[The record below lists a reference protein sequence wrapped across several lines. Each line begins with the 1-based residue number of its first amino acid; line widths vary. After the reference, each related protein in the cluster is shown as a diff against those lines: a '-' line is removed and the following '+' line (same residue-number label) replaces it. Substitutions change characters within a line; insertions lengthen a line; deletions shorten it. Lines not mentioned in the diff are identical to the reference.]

1 MALSHNKMLTSLVT
15 GPALPLLVAVVLVL
29 LLGVSLARLTW
40 LVLAPE
46 PEVAPVAT
54 GSPALATRQVVT
66 ESIAEQLARLSLFG
80 ELDVIE
86 PQAEIA
92 ASTLALDLRGVL
104 AGSDQ
109 HPGVA
114 IFRIGGK
121 ERVVRVNEAIQSGI
135 VLHRVED
142 HRVII
147 ERNGRLESIDL
158 PKVSLADQIIQ
169 PSSRAVSAGPS
180 ASVRSSSIQP
190 SSRAVRPSTSVTPA
204 SAAPTASQPA
214 LSIIQEVVQRPE
226 KIFDYIQP
234 QPVLR
239 DGRLMGYRLDIRPGQ
254 RQALAN
260 FGLES
265 GDIVIAI
272 EGLRVDN
279 PEAIAGIMPRLQNA
293 SRVAVTVLRNG
304 QEVPITIQLQ

>member
-1 MALSHNKMLTSLVT
+1 MLTSLVT

-54 GSPALATRQVVT
+54 GSPVLATRQVVT
-66 ESIAEQLARLSLFG
+66 ESIAGQLARLSLFG
-80 ELDVIE
+80 EPDVAE

-135 VLHRVED
+135 VLHRVE
-142 HRVII
+142 HRRVII

-158 PKVSLADQIIQ
+158 PKVSLVDLITQ
-169 PSSRAVSAGPS
+169 PKSRAVS
-180 ASVRSSSIQP
+180 
-190 SSRAVRPSTSVTPA
+190 PA
-204 SAAPTASQPA
+204 TSAAPAASQPA
-214 LSIIQEVVQRPE
+214 LSSVQEVVQRPE

-234 QPVLR
+234 QPVSR
-239 DGRLMGYRLDIRPGQ
+239 DGRLIGYKLDIRPGQ
-254 RQALAN
+254 RHALAN
-260 FGLES
+260 FELES
-265 GDIVIAI
+265 GDIVVAI

-293 SRVAVTVLRNG
+293 SSVSVTVLRNE